1 MPFRYRKNG
10 MRGGATSPFD
20 EPTLPP
26 EAIKHSVKSKSADQP
41 SPEDAGR
48 EAVQYVLDHP
58 GVFLATAIAVGVILG
73 WLVKRR

>member
-10 MRGGATSPFD
+10 MRGAATSPFD

-26 EAIKHSVKSKSADQP
+26 EAMKYSGKSKSAALP
-41 SPEDAGR
+41 SQEEAGR
-48 EAVQYVLDHP
+48 EAMQYVMDHP
-58 GVFLATAIAVGVILG
+58 GVFLATAVAVGVILG